1 MSRVPATAFGPGF
14 ASAGSKVEVDLSD
27 YGLRLVTPEA
37 FDGEPPWSHVKA
49 EKRGFND
56 AQLMLSWSGESR
68 SSGGSNYA
76 LMLSDVAAI
85 AAVRAKL
92 KQVQPGTKIGAT
104 KADATTRAWS
114 HAMVWIGLIAPL
126 MLIVAL
132 VIYSKE
138 IAGWAAGQMPIATER
153 QLGEKLWA
161 MQKPGLGIV
170 QRPVVNKMLDE
181 IGTKLTQ
188 GSPYKYE
195 FHLVDNKTVNAFAMP
210 GGFVVVHAGLIER
223 ASSAEEVA
231 GVLAHEVQHVE
242 KRHSL
247 KAMAHSLG
255 LGIAASL
262 IMGDVSGG
270 AVVGAAQEMSR
281 LSFSRESETE
291 ADLEGMKMLARAG
304 IDPTGL
310 KTFFRKMSE
319 DTKLALPAILSS
331 HPASEDRFALIDR
344 ELPKTVAGKTFAPLP
359 YKWDEI
365 KAGLK

>member
-1 MSRVPATAFGPGF
+1 MQRVPATAFGPGF

-27 YGLRLVTPEA
+27 YGLRLVTPES
-37 FDGEPPWSHVKA
+37 FDGEPPWSEVKA

-56 AQLMLSWSGESR
+56 AQLMLSWTGK
-68 SSGGSNYA
+68 GGARYA
-76 LMLSDVAAI
+76 LMLGEAVAISAVSAHLKTAQPAI
-85 AAVRAKL
+85 KISAA
-92 KQVQPGTKIGAT
+92 

-114 HAMVWIGLIAPL
+114 HSMVWIGFIAPL
-126 MLIVAL
+126 LLIVAL
-132 VIYSKE
+132 VLYSKQ

-153 QLGEKLWA
+153 NLGEKLWA
-161 MQKPGLGIV
+161 LQKPGLGIV
-170 QRPVVNKMLDE
+170 QRPVVNQMLNE
-181 IGTKLTQ
+181 IGATLTQ

-195 FHLVDNKTVNAFAMP
+195 FHLVDTKTVNAFAMP
-210 GGFVVVHAGLIER
+210 GGFVVVHSGLIER
-223 ASSAEEVA
+223 AGSAEEVA

-255 LGIAASL
+255 LGIAISL
-262 IMGDVSGG
+262 IFGDVSGG

-319 DTKLALPAILSS
+319 DNKLALPAILSS
-331 HPASEDRFALIDR
+331 HPASADRFALIDK
-344 ELPKTVAGKTFAPLP
+344 ELPKVMAGRTFTPLP

>member
-1 MSRVPATAFGPGF
+1 MQRVPATAFGPGF
-14 ASAGSKVEVDLSD
+14 ASAGSKVEVDLTD

-37 FDGEPPWSHVKA
+37 FDGEPPWREVQA

-56 AQLMLSWSGESR
+56 AQLMLSWSGK
-68 SSGGSNYA
+68 GGARYA
-76 LMLSDVAAI
+76 LMLGEAAAI
-85 AAVRAKL
+85 STVTARL
-92 KQVQPGTKIGAT
+92 KTAQPAT
-104 KADATTRAWS
+104 RIRTATPDATTRVWS
-114 HAMVWIGLIAPL
+114 HSMLWIGFIAPL
-126 MLIVAL
+126 LLIVAL
-132 VIYSKE
+132 VLYSKQ

-161 MQKPGLGIV
+161 LQKPGLGIV

-181 IGTKLTQ
+181 IGAKLTQ
-188 GSPYKYE
+188 TSGSPYKYE

-210 GGFVVVHAGLIER
+210 GGFVVVHSGLIER

-255 LGIAASL
+255 LGIAISL
-262 IMGDVSGG
+262 IFGDVSGG

-319 DTKLALPAILSS
+319 DNKLALPAILSS
-331 HPASEDRFALIDR
+331 HPASADRFALIDK
-344 ELPKTVAGKTFAPLP
+344 ELPKAIAGKTFTPLP
-359 YKWDEI
+359 YKWDEV